1 MSKNHEEEDR
11 INKITNRENLH
22 PNMLKCV
29 NCGAPAEFY
38 VNNTRVCSDRI
49 CTDKYRH
56 LRSESRV
63 SNAKQR
69 IQDARFSLR
78 RLHFE
83 SFFDERNKPQYLRAI
98 IGSSLRFDVSRI
110 EDTMDIEAVA
120 KEVSEWQQARRSRLE
135 QLEQAETEL
144 IEAHK
149 AKLKEYKE
157 YLQEE

>member
-1 MSKNHEEEDR
+1 MEDS

-56 LRSESRV
+56 MRSESRV

-69 IQDARFSLR
+69 IQDAKFSIR
-78 RLHFE
+78 RLRLE
-83 SFFDERNKPQYLRAI
+83 SSFDERNKPQYLRAI
-98 IGSSLRFDVSRI
+98 IGVPYFDVRRM

-135 QLEQAETEL
+135 QLEQAENEL

>member
-1 MSKNHEEEDR
+1 MIDT
-11 INKITNRENLH
+11 INEITNRENLH

-38 VNNTRVCSDRI
+38 VNTTRVCSDRI

-56 LRSESRV
+56 IESESRV
-63 SNAKQR
+63 SNANQR
-69 IQDARFSLR
+69 IYDAKFNLR
-78 RLHFE
+78 RINFYLWQ
-83 SFFDERNKPQYLRAI
+83 DERHDKRKQPQYLKAVT
-98 IGSSLRFDVSRI
+98 GSSLQFNVGRM

-135 QLEQAETEL
+135 QLEEAENEL
-144 IEAHK
+144 IEAHR